1 MAMEFVSARDLR
13 IQPGQVWRR
22 LNKSGEL
29 IVTWNGK
36 PIAVLSSVDEGTLE
50 QTLAAFR
57 RARAQLAV
65 SRIRATAQASGAG
78 KLTLDEIDSEI
89 RAARKTRRPRSSKQ
103 R

>member
-22 LNKSGEL
+22 LNRSGEL
-29 IVTWNGK
+29 VVTWNGK

-50 QTLAAFR
+50 QTLTAFR
-57 RARAQLAV
+57 RARAQMAV
-65 SRIRATAQASGAG
+65 SRIRAAAQTKGID
-78 KLTLDEIDSEI
+78 KLSMDEIDAEI
-89 RAARKTRRPRSSKQ
+89 RAARQARKPRASK

>member
-13 IQPGQVWRR
+13 IQPGQVWQR

-36 PIAVLSSVDEGTLE
+36 PIALLSSVDETTLE
-50 QTLAAFR
+50 QTLVAFR
-57 RARAQLAV
+57 RARAQMAV
-65 SRIRATAQASGAG
+65 SRMRATAQASGAG
-78 KLTLDEIDSEI
+78 KLTMDDIDAEI
-89 RAARKTRRPRSSKQ
+89 RAARKARKARGRK

>member
-13 IQPGQVWRR
+13 IQPGQVWQR
-22 LNKSGEL
+22 LSKSGEL

-65 SRIRATAQASGAG
+65 SRIRATAQASGADR
-78 KLTLDEIDSEI
+78 LTLDEIDAEI

>member
-1 MAMEFVSARDLR
+1 MAMEFISARDLR
-13 IQPGQVWRR
+13 IQPGQVWQR
-22 LNKSGEL
+22 LSKSGEL

-50 QTLAAFR
+50 QTLTAFR

-65 SRIRATAQASGAG
+65 SRIRATAQASSAG
-78 KLTLDEIDSEI
+78 KLTLDDIDAEI
-89 RAARKTRRPRSSKQ
+89 RVARKTRRPRSSKQ